1 MNAAGHSTG
10 VRRLSPASPCSPRKP
25 VGVSSNLPNLQTH
38 INARARG
45 RPTKLDATVQVTI
58 CIALHRGATLT
69 AACGEAGVSLK
80 TVCEWLARGR
90 GEDPQRPRTKAYQA
104 FGEAVKR
111 AQDRAVHAR
120 LAAMRWR

>member
-1 MNAAGHSTG
+1 MRDNPMDEFAEFADPHK
-10 VRRLSPASPCSPRKP
+10 R
-25 VGVSSNLPNLQTH
+25 
-38 INARARG
+38 ARARG

-58 CIALHRGATLT
+58 TIALSRGSTLT
-69 AACGEAGVSLK
+69 VACREAGVALT

-90 GEDPQRPRTKAYQA
+90 GEDPQRPRTKVYEA

-120 LAAMRWR
+120 FARRRREA

>member
-1 MNAAGHSTG
+1 M
-10 VRRLSPASPCSPRKP
+10 
-25 VGVSSNLPNLQTH
+25 PNLQTP

-45 RPTKLDATVQVTI
+45 RPTKLNVTVQVTI
-58 CIALHRGATLT
+58 TIALARGATLT

-104 FGEAVKR
+104 FGEAVEL
-111 AQDRAVHAR
+111 AQDRAVHERFAAR
-120 LAAMRWR
+120 RMR